1 MGSQQQEEQK
11 LTERVGCCAYFFSN
25 IFLNFMAFFF
35 PFFFLAPRLWKSS
48 ARESLLTLTG
58 HRAAL
63 INTRRL
69 RGGEKGML

>member
-35 PFFFLAPRLWKSS
+35 PFFFFGTTAMEVKCKRVPPDPDRSQGCPHQHQKV
-48 ARESLLTLTG
+48 AGR
-58 HRAAL
+58 
-63 INTRRL
+63 
-69 RGGEKGML
+69 